1 MLLVYLY
8 FFFVKKAQ
16 VIAIVWTKLTTAKE
30 KFLLRMMNILTDTAK
45 TVSLVTGFTATSV
58 GAVSVYAVSIF
69 IAAILG
75 RITLID
81 I

>member
-1 MLLVYLY
+1 MV
-8 FFFVKKAQ
+8 
-16 VIAIVWTKLTTAKE
+16 
-30 KFLLRMMNILTDTAK
+30 NILTDTAK

-58 GAVSVYAVSIF
+58 GAFSVYAVSIF